1 MSKEYEIVSHTQL
14 KYVTAFLVRL
24 EERMLHIHRDLE
36 LGIVLEGSV
45 TLKIQQQSYSIG
57 EKDVYLVNPFEPHEF
72 ISEGGG
78 TLLITIQ
85 ISPQLTEGISSDI
98 ASIQYQCNPNLR
110 TQLGAESVPY
120 QLLCALCIEFAYSY
134 LSQLPDF
141 ETKCFSLV
149 STLLYLLRKSLPWEE
164 LNANQYDSTNQ
175 KANRI
180 INITDYIDQNFQRKL
195 LLGEIAERE
204 NLSLTY
210 LSHLFKEVL
219 GIPFQEYLNQKRFEY
234 ACGLLFTTNQKILDI
249 SIGSGFSDVRYFNE
263 MFFKQY
269 GCYPKLYRKGI
280 NLTTNREYP
289 LSGNTQ
295 FFLKPKDAMLLL
307 EPLRKTCRT
316 QLKDYPFM
324 DFFS

>member
-36 LGIVLEGSV
+36 LGIVLEGSIR
-45 TLKIQQQSYSIG
+45 LNIQHQSYSIR
-57 EKDVYLVNPFEPHEF
+57 EKDVYLVNPLEPHEF
-72 ISEGGG
+72 ISEGSGA
-78 TLLITIQ
+78 LLIAIQ
-85 ISPQLTEGISSDI
+85 ISPHLTEGISSDI
-98 ASIQYQCNPNLR
+98 ANIQYLCDPNLH
-110 TQLGAESVPY
+110 TQLGTESVSY

-141 ETKCFSLV
+141 ETKCFSLI
-149 STLLYLLRKSLPWEE
+149 SAILYLLRKSLPWEK
-164 LNANQYDSTNQ
+164 LTQDQYDSVNQ

-195 LLGEIAERE
+195 LLREVAERE

-219 GIPFQEYLNQKRFEY
+219 GIPFQEYLNQKRFEH

-269 GCYPKLYRKGI
+269 GCYPKLYRKGTK
-280 NLTTNREYP
+280 LTTSKEYP
-289 LSGNTQ
+289 LSENSQ
-295 FFLKPKDAMLLL
+295 FFLKPEDALLL
-307 EPLRKTCRT
+307 LAPLRKACQT
-316 QLKDYPFM
+316 QLKNYSFM

>member
-1 MSKEYEIVSHTQL
+1 MSKEYEIVPHTQL

-45 TLKIQQQSYSIG
+45 TLNIQHHSYSIG

-72 ISEGGG
+72 ISERDGA
-78 TLLITIQ
+78 LLIAIQ

-98 ASIQYQCNPNLR
+98 ANILYQCTPNLR
-110 TQLGAESVPY
+110 TLLGHESVSY
-120 QLLCALCIEFAYSY
+120 RLLYALCIEFAYSY

-149 STLLYLLRKSLPWEE
+149 STILYLLRKSLPWEE
-164 LNANQYDSTNQ
+164 LNPNQYDSANQ

-219 GIPFQEYLNQKRFEY
+219 GIPFQEYLNQKRFEH
-234 ACGLLFTTNQKILDI
+234 ACSLLFTTNQKILDI

-269 GCYPKLYRKGI
+269 GCYPKLYRKGTK
-280 NLTTNREYP
+280 LPAAKKYS
-289 LSGNTQ
+289 LSGNSQ
-295 FFLKPKDAMLLL
+295 FFLKPEDAMLLL
-307 EPLRKTCRT
+307 TPLRKTCRV
-316 QLKDYPFM
+316 QLEGYPFM
-324 DFFS
+324 DFFL